1 MSAVPD
7 PGRAAFALPGVDD
20 DPLTETGVILLG
32 LDTGRLLA
40 GLGLAAPGD
49 DPAQVA
55 LAVDRSRHEVPGA
68 PPFVELVAAGL
79 RRWRT
84 ARPLLADRP
93 PPAAAALRGGWL
105 AALRTVRGLGAD
117 DAGEAAGAYLAACW
131 LRRDAVD
138 RWAAG
143 AMEGTGG
150 T

>member
-1 MSAVPD
+1 VSAGAV
-7 PGRAAFALPGVDD
+7 LPGVDD

-55 LAVDRSRHEVPGA
+55 LAVDRSRHEVPGT
-68 PPFVELVAAGL
+68 PPFDDLVAAGR
-79 RRWRT
+79 RRWRA

-105 AALRTVRGLGAD
+105 AAVRTVRALGAD
-117 DAGEAAGAYLAACW
+117 GGDEAAGAYLAACW

-138 RWAAG
+138 RWAAEAG
-143 AMEGTGG
+143 AGT
-150 T
+150 